1 MTERTRW
8 DAIAEELAESTEDP
22 ARKPLPKV
30 VLSVAGQA
38 TFDEARRRS
47 LPTSMTVMVTMDGAV
62 TGEVLKASWSA
73 EQSYD
78 EEHFRAYGVGAVGP
92 LRVSGTLNMATI
104 GGIEAGRALMISVLN
119 GDDEIHI
126 AAHVTSVRRRL
137 DPRSGTAAPVTVDFV
152 GTLVS

>member
-22 ARKPLPKV
+22 TRKPLPKV

-73 EQSYD
+73 EQP
-78 EEHFRAYGVGAVGP
+78 EHFHAYGVGAVGP
-92 LRVSGTLNMATI
+92 LRVSGTLSMATI

-137 DPRSGTAAPVTVDFV
+137 DPRSGRAIPAAVDFV